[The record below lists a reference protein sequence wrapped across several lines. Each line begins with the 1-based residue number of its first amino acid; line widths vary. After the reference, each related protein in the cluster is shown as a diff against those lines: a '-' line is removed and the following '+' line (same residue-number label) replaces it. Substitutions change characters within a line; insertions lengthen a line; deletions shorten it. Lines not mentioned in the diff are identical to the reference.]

1 MLEDFDGSWE
11 GLGWEG
17 AGRAF
22 DHTELGGLWKEFG
35 GHQRVPR
42 ASEVAGRASEGAGS

>member
-1 MLEDFDGSWE
+1 MLGDFDGSWE

-35 GHQRVPR
+35 GHNRDKQPL
-42 ASEVAGRASEGAGS
+42 SQPLSIPC